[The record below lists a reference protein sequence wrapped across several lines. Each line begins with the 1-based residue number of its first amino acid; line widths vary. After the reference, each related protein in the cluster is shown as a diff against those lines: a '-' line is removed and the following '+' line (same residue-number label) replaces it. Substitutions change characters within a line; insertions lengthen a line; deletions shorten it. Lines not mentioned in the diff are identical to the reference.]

1 MADVLDYK
9 KAYKE
14 LYFPKDIPAIIN
26 VPEIIFV
33 AVDGKGDPN
42 DKDGE
47 FGKAVELLYSIQYT
61 IKMSKKRKIHRKDI
75 LIVMRRVH
83 TQELACAREL

>member
-26 VPEIIFV
+26 VPEIIIV

-42 DKDGE
+42 DKDG
-47 FGKAVELLYSIQYT
+47 ELLYSIQYT
-61 IKMSKKRKIHRKDI
+61 IKMSKKRQNTPEDI